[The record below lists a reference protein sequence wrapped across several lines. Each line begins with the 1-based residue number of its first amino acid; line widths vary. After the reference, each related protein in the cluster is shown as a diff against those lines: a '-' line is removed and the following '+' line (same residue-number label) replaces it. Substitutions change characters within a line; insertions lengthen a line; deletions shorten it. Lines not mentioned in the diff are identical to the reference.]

1 MPTDETILPRLVND
15 EPQKVN
21 RLAENLKAFTVQPF
35 HPRSIGITPVRNCPT
50 CHSPSPTLHPAMQYE
65 GEVQRC
71 RDDWHK
77 QGVTR

>member
-1 MPTDETILPRLVND
+1 M
-15 EPQKVN
+15 K
-21 RLAENLKAFTVQPF
+21 
-35 HPRSIGITPVRNCPT
+35 ITPIKFAGGFHEAILNGRITQVRNCPT

-77 QGVTR
+77 QGGTR